1 MSGAPAKRPGWSLQE
16 QAGRTFLITGAT
28 SGIGREAAFA
38 LASAGARVVLA
49 GRSPEKLAAT
59 AAAIGQSHPGA
70 ELERLVIDLASL
82 DSVRAAGADAQRL
95 GPIDVLVNN
104 AGLMG
109 GTGRSVDGLDLMAQ
123 TNHFAPFLF
132 TGLLLPQLLQ
142 GERPR
147 VVNVASLAHLLV
159 RRAHVGDP
167 YRRRREPQLRSY
179 GRTKLANLLTTL
191 ELQRRSDRAGLG
203 VLATAA
209 HPGVAATNLV
219 HTGREIADGSRAAR
233 LLDAALA
240 GTTQSAA
247 AGAAPTLVA
256 ATADLRGGSYV
267 GPDGFLALRGRP
279 VVQRPS
285 RAARNEASA
294 AALWELSERVVGLSW
309 P

>member
-1 MSGAPAKRPGWSLQE
+1 MSGAPARRPGWSLQK

-256 ATADLRGGSYV
+256 ATADLPGEAMSAPTASSPCV
-267 GPDGFLALRGRP
+267 GARSSSGRP
-279 VVQRPS
+279 GRRGTRRRLLRCGS
-285 RAARNEASA
+285 
-294 AALWELSERVVGLSW
+294 
-309 P
+309 